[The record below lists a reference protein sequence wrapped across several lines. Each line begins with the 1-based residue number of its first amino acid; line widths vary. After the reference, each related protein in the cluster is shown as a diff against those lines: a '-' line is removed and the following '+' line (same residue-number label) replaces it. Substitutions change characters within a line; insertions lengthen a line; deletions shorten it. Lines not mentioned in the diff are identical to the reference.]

1 MFYYL
6 DQAAT
11 TALYPEALKAMM
23 PYLTEA
29 YGNPSSQHP
38 KGQEAARALIM
49 AREQAARALSVH
61 PSEITFTGGGSE
73 SDNQAL
79 ITGAHIGA
87 QKGKR
92 HLISTVMEHHAVLH
106 SLRRLKEEGFEV
118 TLLPISKDGF
128 VSPESVKKALRPDTA
143 LVSVMAANNEI
154 GTIQPIEA
162 IGTLCHEKGVLFH
175 TDAVQGAAHM
185 DLDFT
190 KGVIDMASFSAHKF
204 HGPKG
209 VGILYARQGIEL
221 ESLIEG
227 GAQERGKRAGT
238 ENIPAI
244 VGMAAALEKAM
255 QEKAAESARIRS
267 LKERLRKKLLAL
279 KGVRQNGALS
289 PSLPGTLNITFDSA
303 PSEALL
309 PLLGMDGICVSA
321 GSACASG
328 SPEPSH
334 VLLALGLSA
343 KQARSSIR
351 FSLGAD
357 LDEKDIDTIVEIVIG
372 HVTALRNLHHAD
384 Q

>member
-1 MFYYL
+1 
-6 DQAAT
+6 
-11 TALYPEALKAMM
+11 
-23 PYLTEA
+23 
-29 YGNPSSQHP
+29 
-38 KGQEAARALIM
+38 
-49 AREQAARALSVH
+49 
-61 PSEITFTGGGSE
+61 
-73 SDNQAL
+73 
-79 ITGAHIGA
+79 
-87 QKGKR
+87 
-92 HLISTVMEHHAVLH
+92 
-106 SLRRLKEEGFEV
+106 
-118 TLLPISKDGF
+118 
-128 VSPESVKKALRPDTA
+128 
-143 LVSVMAANNEI
+143 MAANNEI

-357 LDEKDIDTIVEIVIG
+357 LDEKTSIPLRKLSSVTLRPYETCTMLTNKEIQIYGPLQKLKILYEGFPHPPIVTLDEGLALAETIKAVAVKDLFGEAPKKKLFFLFLLAEGEFFTGKALQETLGAG
-372 HVTALRNLHHAD
+372 HLTFGDKKIKRPFPVSFAVKKGLYRPWNCFLIRNKP
-384 Q
+384 

>member
-209 VGILYARQGIEL
+209 VGILYAR
-221 ESLIEG
+221 
-227 GAQERGKRAGT
+227 KRPHPVPQRASAEKTAG
-238 ENIPAI
+238 P
-244 VGMAAALEKAM
+244 
-255 QEKAAESARIRS
+255 
-267 LKERLRKKLLAL
+267 
-279 KGVRQNGALS
+279 
-289 PSLPGTLNITFDSA
+289 
-303 PSEALL
+303 
-309 PLLGMDGICVSA
+309 
-321 GSACASG
+321 
-328 SPEPSH
+328 
-334 VLLALGLSA
+334 
-343 KQARSSIR
+343 
-351 FSLGAD
+351 
-357 LDEKDIDTIVEIVIG
+357 
-372 HVTALRNLHHAD
+372 
-384 Q
+384 

>member
-1 MFYYL
+1 M
-6 DQAAT
+6 
-11 TALYPEALKAMM
+11 
-23 PYLTEA
+23 
-29 YGNPSSQHP
+29 
-38 KGQEAARALIM
+38 
-49 AREQAARALSVH
+49 
-61 PSEITFTGGGSE
+61 
-73 SDNQAL
+73 
-79 ITGAHIGA
+79 
-87 QKGKR
+87 
-92 HLISTVMEHHAVLH
+92 LH

-154 GTIQPIEA
+154 GTIQPIAA

-190 KGVIDMASFSAHKF
+190 LGVIYMASFSAHKF

-244 VGMAAALEKAM
+244 VAMAAALETAM
-255 QEKAAESARIRS
+255 QVKAAESARIRS

-351 FSLGAD
+351 FSLGAA
-357 LDEKDIDTIVEIVIG
+357 LDEKDIDTIAEIVIG

>member
-1 MFYYL
+1 
-6 DQAAT
+6 
-11 TALYPEALKAMM
+11 M
-23 PYLTEA
+23 P
-29 YGNPSSQHP
+29 N
-38 KGQEAARALIM
+38 KGRPIWTLI
-49 AREQAARALSVH
+49 L
-61 PSEITFTGGGSE
+61 
-73 SDNQAL
+73 
-79 ITGAHIGA
+79 
-87 QKGKR
+87 QKG
-92 HLISTVMEHHAVLH
+92 
-106 SLRRLKEEGFEV
+106 
-118 TLLPISKDGF
+118 
-128 VSPESVKKALRPDTA
+128 
-143 LVSVMAANNEI
+143 
-154 GTIQPIEA
+154 
-162 IGTLCHEKGVLFH
+162 
-175 TDAVQGAAHM
+175 
-185 DLDFT
+185 
-190 KGVIDMASFSAHKF
+190 SAHKF
-204 HGPKG
+204 HGHKG

-303 PSEALL
+303 PSAALL
-309 PLLGMDGICVSA
+309 PLLGMDGISVSA

-328 SPEPSH
+328 APEPSH

-357 LDEKDIDTIVEIVIG
+357 LDEKDIDTIAEIVIG